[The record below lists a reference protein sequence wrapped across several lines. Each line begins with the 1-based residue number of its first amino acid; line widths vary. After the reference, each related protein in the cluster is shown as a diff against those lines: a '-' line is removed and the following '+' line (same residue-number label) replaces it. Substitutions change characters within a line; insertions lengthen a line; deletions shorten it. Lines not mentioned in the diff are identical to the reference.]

1 MLEAVLAF
9 EAEDAQVLAD
19 LGESVAFWGPALR
32 RLGDERRRQRKRAI
46 EGASEMHDVGVGLV
60 GAGFVA
66 GLHAA
71 AFRSGCRG
79 AGLARCPRASA
90 ASAGRFALKRN
101 IPAYHDDYRRLLE
114 DDAIDIVSVA
124 VPNHLHRDVVVAAA
138 SAGKHVICEKPLA
151 RTLAE
156 ADEMIA
162 ACETAG
168 CLLMYAEEL
177 CFAPKYVRAKELVDE
192 GALGR
197 VFMVQQGEQHF
208 GPHSDWFWD
217 VERSGG
223 GVLMDMGCHAV
234 EFARWIYDKP
244 AVETVTAELG
254 TYVHTDRTI
263 GEDHAIS
270 TVRFEGNRVGLIETS
285 WAKRGGMDDRAEII
299 GSEGVTYIDLLRGSA
314 ILTYSEGGYGYAV
327 EKAPDTRGWTFA
339 MFEEMWNYGFP
350 QEMRHF
356 IECIQHSKEP
366 LETGADGRAVLEI
379 LYAMYRAAG
388 NDGRVRFPL
397 HLDERGAGAPPVAA
411 WLNREETA
419 NGVRVRG

>member
-1 MLEAVLAF
+1 M
-9 EAEDAQVLAD
+9 
-19 LGESVAFWGPALR
+19 R
-32 RLGDERRRQRKRAI
+32 
-46 EGASEMHDVGVGLV
+46 DVGVGLV

-71 AFRSGCRG
+71 AFEHVPS
-79 AGLARCPRASA
+79 AQVLAVASA
-90 ASAGRFALKRN
+90 TDAHARRFAAEHN
-101 IPAYHDDYRRLLE
+101 ISSHYSDYQKLLE
-114 DDAIDIVSVA
+114 DDAIAVISVA
-124 VPNHLHRDVVVAAA
+124 LPNQLHRDVVVAAA

-162 ACETAG
+162 ACEEAG
-168 CLLMYAEEL
+168 VLLMYAEEL

-223 GVLMDMGCHAV
+223 GVLMDMGCHAI
-234 EFARWIYDKP
+234 EFSRWIYDKP
-244 AVETVTAELG
+244 AVESVTAELG
-254 TYVHTDRTI
+254 TFVHADRTV
-263 GEDHAIS
+263 GEDHAIA

-285 WAKRGGMDDRAEII
+285 WAKRGGMDDRAEIL
-299 GSEGVTYIDLLRGSA
+299 GSGGVAYVDLLRGSA
-314 ILTYSEGGYGYAV
+314 LLTYSEGGYGYAV

-339 MFEEMWNYGFP
+339 MFEELWNYGFP

-356 IECIQHSKEP
+356 IECVQHSQQP
-366 LETGADGRAVLEI
+366 LETGIDGRAVLEI
-379 LYAMYRAAG
+379 LYGMYRAAG
-388 NDGRVRFPL
+388 SEGRVQFPL
-397 HLDERGAGAPPVAA
+397 ELDGHAANAAPVAEWLDERKAPAGSMRASAGASKGSP
-411 WLNREETA
+411 
-419 NGVRVRG
+419 

>member
-1 MLEAVLAF
+1 
-9 EAEDAQVLAD
+9 
-19 LGESVAFWGPALR
+19 
-32 RLGDERRRQRKRAI
+32 
-46 EGASEMHDVGVGLV
+46 MHDVGVGLV

-66 GLHAA
+66 ELHEA
-71 AFRSGCRG
+71 AFRLVPE
-79 AGLARCPRASA
+79 AQVLAVAATSA
-90 ASAGRFALKRN
+90 ASARRFALKRN
-101 IPAYHDDYRRLLE
+101 IPASYSDYRRLLE
-114 DDAIDIVSVA
+114 DDAIDVISVA
-124 VPNHLHRDVVVAAA
+124 LPNHLHRDVVVAAA

-156 ADEMIA
+156 ADAMIA
-162 ACETAG
+162 ACEKASV
-168 CLLMYAEEL
+168 LLMYAEEL

-234 EFARWIYDKP
+234 EFCRWIYDKP
-244 AVETVTAELG
+244 AVESVTAELG
-254 TYVHTDRTI
+254 TYVHTDRTV

-299 GSEGVTYIDLLRGSA
+299 GSEGVAYIDLLRGSA
-314 ILTYSEGGYGYAV
+314 IPTYSEGGYGYAV

-339 MFEEMWNYGFP
+339 MFEEIWNYGFP

-388 NDGRVRFPL
+388 SDGRVRFPL
-397 HLDERGAGAPPVAA
+397 QLNERGAAPPPVAA

>member
-1 MLEAVLAF
+1 L
-9 EAEDAQVLAD
+9 
-19 LGESVAFWGPALR
+19 SGPALAWQ
-32 RLGDERRRQRKRAI
+32 RQRKSI
-46 EGASEMHDVGVGLV
+46 EGAFEVHDVGVGLV

-66 GLHAA
+66 ELHAA
-71 AFRSGCRG
+71 AF
-79 AGLARCPRASA
+79 ALVPAARVLGVA
-90 ASAGRFALKRN
+90 ASSSESARRFASERD
-101 IPAYHDDYRRLLE
+101 ISAHYSDYRRLLE
-114 DDAIDIVSVA
+114 DEAIDVISVA
-124 VPNHLHRDVVVAAA
+124 LPNHLHRDVVVAAA

-162 ACETAG
+162 ACEQAG
-168 CLLMYAEEL
+168 VLLMYAEQL

-208 GPHSDWFWD
+208 GPHADWFWD

-234 EFARWIYDKP
+234 EFCRWIYDKP
-244 AVETVTAELG
+244 PVESVTAELG
-254 TYVHTDRTI
+254 TYVHADRTV
-263 GEDHAIS
+263 GEDHAIA

-299 GSEGVTYIDLLRGSA
+299 GSGGVAYVDLLRGSG
-314 ILTYSEGGYGYAV
+314 IPTYSEGGYGYAV

-339 MFEEMWNYGFP
+339 MFQELWNYGFP

-356 IECIQHSKEP
+356 IDCVQHAQEP
-366 LETGADGRAVLEI
+366 LESGADGHAVLEI
-379 LYAMYRAAG
+379 LYALYRAAG
-388 NDGRVRFPL
+388 RSGRVRFPL
-397 HLDERGAGAPPVAA
+397 GLDHHGATAAPVAA
-411 WLNREETA
+411 WLDQKEAGNSSA
-419 NGVRVRG
+419 LG